1 MTTDYDPIAGQYRE
15 AKQHPWRTVIEAYT
29 LDSLLPDLRGKA
41 VLDIACGEGHY
52 TRRLRQKGAARVVGV
67 DLSAGMIELAKKQ
80 EAAAPLGIEYRVED
94 GKHLAFGAEFDLV
107 FAAFFLNYAHDRR
120 ELQEMCDSIARCL
133 KPGGRFLTVNS
144 SPMLDFDPAR
154 SYRQYG
160 FEAKV
165 AGPLVEGAPIIWQF
179 FLEDGGVV
187 EIENYFLDRKSHE
200 DAFRAAGFS
209 RIDWPPP
216 QVSPES
222 AARVGRDFWQPFL
235 DHPAIA
241 FIDCVK

>member
-1 MTTDYDPIAGQYRE
+1 VTTDYDPIAEQYRE
-15 AKQHPWRTVIEAYT
+15 AKQHPWRTHIEAYT
-29 LDSLLPDLRGKA
+29 LDALLPDPNGKA
-41 VLDIACGEGHY
+41 VLDIACGEGYY
-52 TRRLRQKGAARVVGV
+52 TRRVRRRGAERVVGV
-67 DLSAGMIELAKKQ
+67 DLSAGMIELAQRQ
-80 EAAAPLGIEYRVED
+80 EAAAPLGVDYRVGD
-94 GKHLAFGAEFDLV
+94 GKRLAFGAEFDLV

-165 AGPLVEGAPIIWQF
+165 AGPLVEGAPIIWQV
-179 FLEDGGVV
+179 FLDDGGVF
-187 EIENYFLDRKSHE
+187 EIENYFLDRQIHE

-209 RIDWPPP
+209 EINWRPPRL
-216 QVSPES
+216 SPEGE
-222 AARVGRDFWQPFL
+222 AQFGRDFWKPFL
-235 DHPAIA
+235 DHPTVA